1 VFRPKEIFGL
11 SVLNV
16 SCLGRRIVRGQRI
29 KVGRV
34 RLAREMMPQKINNF

>member
-1 VFRPKEIFGL
+1 MC
-11 SVLNV
+11 V

-29 KVGRV
+29 KIGRV